1 MTHKGI
7 EYKVTAGSPAAWRW
21 AVFIDSANPRTGI
34 SLTRSDA
41 VIDAEF
47 AIEEAAETLSP
58 VDGQK

>member
-7 EYKVTAGSPAAWRW
+7 EYRVVQAGSPAGWRW

-41 VIDAEF
+41 VVDAEF
-47 AIEEAAETLSP
+47 AIEEAAGTR
-58 VDGQK
+58 DGKK